1 MGTSDITYAGSGP
14 ASGRTSP
21 TPISTPPPWPRCPRR
36 QERQRCWK
44 LVSGRFNRAEVV
56 RDDEASAPLW
66 PGSPASRKR
75 IRRSVNAAFLRTR
88 SDFLLQLTTSV
99 IPSSAYIR
107 MTILTTLRPFFFRVH
122 YRAPRGTEPRVAL
135 RVRVHDPWVVIGIWE
150 LAMPLSPPW
159 CLQPSLV

>member
-1 MGTSDITYAGSGP
+1 LIIVDGLGRIGGLLTGGAGKMGTSDITVPTQPPCGGSGP

-21 TPISTPPPWPRCPRR
+21 TPISTLPPWPRRPRR

-44 LVSGRFNRAEVV
+44 LVSGQFNRAEVV

-75 IRRSVNAAFLRTR
+75 IRRSVNAVFLRIR
-88 SDFLLQLTTSV
+88 SDFFLQLTTSV

-107 MTILTTLRPFFFRVH
+107 MTILTTLPPFFSESIIVR
-122 YRAPRGTEPRVAL
+122 L
-135 RVRVHDPWVVIGIWE
+135 RS
-150 LAMPLSPPW
+150 AT
-159 CLQPSLV
+159 